1 MKQKMRKVECSQG
14 KKNSLNCLKQC
25 EKPIG
30 LNGTRRKS
38 ADEQKQSKKKKLYI
52 QKKYEKEKRFMY
64 AICNVFSFCFYV
76 H

>member
-1 MKQKMRKVECSQG
+1 MLAGKR

-38 ADEQKQSKKKKLYI
+38 ADEQKQSKKNVHPEEI
-52 QKKYEKEKRFMY
+52 RKREEIY
-64 AICNVFSFCFYV
+64 VCNM
-76 H
+76 

>member
-1 MKQKMRKVECSQG
+1 MLAGKR

-38 ADEQKQSKKKKLYI
+38 ADEQKQSKKKKI
-52 QKKYEKEKRFMY
+52 VHPKEIRKREEIY
-64 AICNVFSFCFYV
+64 VCNM
-76 H
+76 